1 MPNPTRVSPEGA
13 AFLHGEESF
22 RPYAYPD
29 PYSPLAKATR
39 NVTWGYKPATSIIR
53 SLPADKKNLSGKPWT
68 VGYGQTK
75 GTTIDSYISREAA
88 DEAFAD
94 EVAPYENAISKALKV
109 PTTQNQFDAMVALAW
124 SIGIAGFLKSTVL
137 KAHNAGKPLAAARAF
152 GLWNK
157 VRDDKDNLVES
168 AGLTARRQRE
178 ANMYLR
184 NAVQAEAE
192 DRKLAQ
198 AEVVPERPVSQSEIN
213 KAAVSAGGVA
223 SVAATVEVVKLVA
236 DAKDSVESIAD
247 MAVPLLMLV
256 IVALCVY
263 VVWQRILVRKEGWS

>member
-1 MPNPTRVSPEGA
+1 MTNPTRVSPEGA

-39 NVTWGYKPATSIIR
+39 GITWGYKPATSIIR

-88 DEAFAD
+88 DEAFAS
-94 EVAPYENAISKALKV
+94 EVAPYEDAISKTLKV

-124 SIGIAGFLKSTVL
+124 NIGIAGFLGSTVI
-137 KAHNAGKPLAAARAF
+137 KAHNAGNFLAASRAF

-157 VRDDKDNLVES
+157 VRDENAKLVES
-168 AGLTARRQRE
+168 AGLTSRRQRE
-178 ANMYLR
+178 ANLYLR
-184 NAVQAEAE
+184 NLANAEAE
-192 DRKLAQ
+192 QNLAQ
-198 AEVVPERPVSQSEIN
+198 AEVEPERPVSQSEIS

-223 SVAATVEVVKLVA
+223 SLAATVEAVKMVA
-236 DAKDSVESIAD
+236 DAKESVESIAD

-256 IVALCVY
+256 IVALCAY
-263 VVWQRILVRKEGWS
+263 VVWQRVRVRKEGWS